1 MIIGTCTSRSR
12 AARSSSSTPRALR
25 SIIICQIM
33 TQYITLLQHYM
44 CIHTYIYIYIYIHI
58 CICILSRNIILHHII
73 SYHIVGADERRVRGA
88 EPVHPGASLKR
99 ELEYVVIACS
109 VLCVYMFVVVLS
121 SQLFIS
127 MPRPSILRGNWSTGF
142 LDYIIP

>member
-1 MIIGTCTSRSR
+1 MITHNDNDNRYLHISEQGRKEFQQY
-12 AARSSSSTPRALR
+12 AKGLAEHNNMLDYDVVYNIIVALHV
-25 SIIICQIM
+25 
-33 TQYITLLQHYM
+33 Y
-44 CIHTYIYIYIYIHI
+44 TYIYIYIYIHI

-121 SQLFIS
+121 S
-127 MPRPSILRGNWSTGF
+127 
-142 LDYIIP
+142 